1 MSGSDPFPEGDFQRL
16 FATEAEGRLDTLVDE
31 LLELEKGG
39 ANPERVASLFREA
52 HTIKG
57 GAAVVGMPHVARVA
71 HALEDLLE
79 EVRRE
84 RRGVDTPLIDS
95 VLAGVDAIRSLIP
108 LAVAGEDHELAAFE
122 AEQRLRIAVG
132 GPPVA
137 GEEAAAAPV
146 PTGPDVAVAAA
157 LPVAAAT
164 LPAEPAVGAP
174 GAPPPTA
181 EGPTGAAASP
191 APLSAPPEVKQA
203 GPPRGVAAR
212 RPATAAPEPPPAPP
226 ERPLAPP
233 EPPAAAGASSTAPE
247 PSDDRG
253 DAAQALDPVTGQA
266 PPAGAAV
273 SAHAEPARP
282 AAAEMVQMPVHRID
296 ELVRLIGE
304 ASAATLRLGSAL
316 LERLERD
323 PSGMTE
329 YRDLVRS
336 LNELQELALRAR
348 MVPVMSLAPRLR
360 RAVRDLARET
370 GKEVR
375 FETRGE
381 DAEIDRGVL
390 DRLADPL
397 LHLVRNAVD
406 HGIESPDERRLRGKP
421 MEGMVRLHAMQLGSE
436 VVIAVSDDGRGI
448 DVARVREAA
457 GSTDHTAMEMDDEAA
472 LYLIFR
478 SGLSTATRVTGVS
491 GRGVGLDAVRASLN
505 AVRGRIEVRSDP
517 GLGTEFRIAVPITM
531 ATLRCL
537 VINSAGQAYAIP
549 LHSVRAVLPPQPSAT
564 VGGRAMTMVE
574 GRPVPIS
581 SLASV
586 LGTGNGVEGPSV
598 VVAGLTRS
606 HAFRV
611 DDLVD
616 QRDVVVKGLG
626 ELIPRLPAVAGAGV
640 QPDGSI
646 LLVLEAAGLIE
657 RARRMDSGDR
667 SVEAA
672 EGGRRD
678 APVARRAASILVV
691 DDALTVREL
700 QRSIFE
706 NAGYRVSVA
715 TNGEEALTLISEE
728 RPDLVLTDVQMPR
741 MDGFQLTEAIRGQPA
756 LASVPVIILTSR
768 GSDEDRRRGLECGA
782 DGYIVKSGFDQSAL
796 LSAVEHLLGAER

>member
-1 MSGSDPFPEGDFQRL
+1 MSPQESLSEGDFQRL

-39 ANPERVASLFREA
+39 ATPEVVASLFREA

-84 RRGVDTPLIDS
+84 RRGVDTALIDA
-95 VLAGVDAIRSLIP
+95 VLAGVDAIRTLIP
-108 LAVAGEDHELAAFE
+108 LAVAGQEHEQVAFD
-122 AEQRLRIAVG
+122 AEQALRLAVG
-132 GPPVA
+132 GPPVVDDRAAA
-137 GEEAAAAPV
+137 GATMPAPATAATAAPDAAVPTPAAAAPS
-146 PTGPDVAVAAA
+146 PAAS
-157 LPVAAAT
+157 PRS
-164 LPAEPAVGAP
+164 AP
-174 GAPPPTA
+174 GGGRAPDRTASTPAASPESAPPPPSDSEA
-181 EGPTGAAASP
+181 
-191 APLSAPPEVKQA
+191 APPTAPA
-203 GPPRGVAAR
+203 G
-212 RPATAAPEPPPAPP
+212 EH
-226 ERPLAPP
+226 
-233 EPPAAAGASSTAPE
+233 AAGEGSAEAHRAVGS
-247 PSDDRG
+247 
-253 DAAQALDPVTGQA
+253 AAGHT
-266 PPAGAAV
+266 
-273 SAHAEPARP
+273 EPAR
-282 AAAEMVQMPVHRID
+282 ATATEMLQIPVHRID
-296 ELVRLIGE
+296 DLVRLIGE

-323 PSGMTE
+323 PSGLTE

-336 LNELQELALRAR
+336 LNQLQELALHAR
-348 MVPVMSLAPRLR
+348 MIPVMSLAPRLR
-360 RAVRDLARET
+360 RAVRDLARDT

-390 DRLADPL
+390 ERLADPL

-406 HGIESPDERRLRGKP
+406 HGVESPDERRLHGKP
-421 MEGMVRLHAMQLGSE
+421 VEGTIRLHAMQLGSE
-436 VVIAVSDDGRGI
+436 VVIAVSDDGSGI

-457 GSTDHTAMEMDDEAA
+457 GRTDRSAIEMDDEAA

-478 SGLSTATRVTGVS
+478 SGLTTATKVTDVS

-517 GLGTEFRIAVPITM
+517 GIGTEFRIAVPITM

-537 VINSAGQAYAIP
+537 VITAGGQAYAIP
-549 LHSVRAVLPPQPSAT
+549 LHSVRAVLPPQPSAQ
-564 VGGRAMTMVE
+564 VGGRAMTMLD

-581 SLASV
+581 SLAAV
-586 LGTGNGVEGPSV
+586 LGTGNGAVGPSV

-626 ELIPRLPAVAGAGV
+626 ELVPRLPAVAGAGV

-657 RARRMDSGDR
+657 RARRMDNGDR
-667 SVEAA
+667 SQEAA
-672 EGGRRD
+672 GGGGHEETV
-678 APVARRAASILVV
+678 PQRAASILVV

-706 NAGYRVSVA
+706 NAGYSVRVAV
-715 TNGEEALTLISEE
+715 NGEEALVEISHE

-741 MDGFQLTEAIRGQPA
+741 MDGFELTEAIRKQPA
-756 LASVPVIILTSR
+756 LASLPVIILTSR
-768 GSDEDRRRGLECGA
+768 GSDEDRRRGLDVGA
-782 DGYIVKSGFDQSAL
+782 DGYIVKSGFDQAAL
-796 LSAVEHLLGAER
+796 LSAVERLLGAER

>member
-1 MSGSDPFPEGDFQRL
+1 VSPQESLSESDFQRL
-16 FATEAEGRLDTLVDE
+16 FATEAEGRLDALVDQ

-39 ANPERVASLFREA
+39 ANPEVVASLFREA

-84 RRGVDTPLIDS
+84 RRGVDTALIDA
-95 VLAGVDAIRSLIP
+95 VLAGVDAIRTLIP
-108 LAVAGEDHELAAFE
+108 IAVAGQEHEQAAFD

-132 GPPVA
+132 GPPVVDDK
-137 GEEAAAAPV
+137 AAVA
-146 PTGPDVAVAAA
+146 PDVAAPAASA
-157 LPVAAAT
+157 PDL
-164 LPAEPAVGAP
+164 AVPTPSTA
-174 GAPPPTA
+174 APPPTPAAPRSAPAGGRAPDRTAPAPASPPVTPPPPSGVAPGPSASPDGAQGGA
-181 EGPTGAAASP
+181 ERAAPAEAHAAADS
-191 APLSAPPEVKQA
+191 
-203 GPPRGVAAR
+203 
-212 RPATAAPEPPPAPP
+212 
-226 ERPLAPP
+226 
-233 EPPAAAGASSTAPE
+233 AAG
-247 PSDDRG
+247 
-253 DAAQALDPVTGQA
+253 
-266 PPAGAAV
+266 
-273 SAHAEPARP
+273 HAEPAR
-282 AAAEMVQMPVHRID
+282 ATATEMLQIPVHRID
-296 ELVRLIGE
+296 DLVRLIGE

-323 PSGMTE
+323 PSGLTE

-336 LNELQELALRAR
+336 LNELQELALHAR
-348 MVPVMSLAPRLR
+348 MIPVMSLAPRLR

-390 DRLADPL
+390 ERLADPL

-406 HGIESPDERRLRGKP
+406 HGVESPDERRLHGKP
-421 MEGMVRLHAMQLGSE
+421 VEGTIRLHAMQLGSE

-457 GSTDHTAMEMDDEAA
+457 GRTDRSAMEMDDEAA

-478 SGLSTATRVTGVS
+478 SGLTTAAKVTDVS
-491 GRGVGLDAVRASLN
+491 GRGVGLDAVRVSLN

-517 GLGTEFRIAVPITM
+517 GMGTEFRIAVPITM

-537 VINSAGQAYAIP
+537 VINAGGQAYAIP
-549 LHSVRAVLPPQPSAT
+549 LHSVRAVLPPQPSAQ
-564 VGGRAMTMVE
+564 VGGRAMTMLD

-586 LGTGNGVEGPSV
+586 LGTGNGNGTNGPAV
-598 VVAGLTRS
+598 VLAGLTRS
-606 HAFRV
+606 HAFKV

-626 ELIPRLPAVAGAGV
+626 ELVPRLPAVAGAGV

-667 SVEAA
+667 SQEAA
-672 EGGRRD
+672 SGGGHDEAVPQR
-678 APVARRAASILVV
+678 VASILVV

-706 NAGYRVSVA
+706 NAGYQVRVAV
-715 TNGEEALTLISEE
+715 NGEEALVEISHQ

-741 MDGFQLTEAIRGQPA
+741 MDGFELTEAIRKQPA
-756 LASVPVIILTSR
+756 LASLPVIILTSR
-768 GSDEDRRRGLECGA
+768 GSDEDRRRGLDVGA

-796 LSAVEHLLGAER
+796 LSAVERLLGAER

>member
-1 MSGSDPFPEGDFQRL
+1 MSPQESLSENDFQRL
-16 FATEAEGRLDTLVDE
+16 FAMEAEGRLDTLVDE

-39 ANPERVASLFREA
+39 ATPEVVASLFREA

-84 RRGVDTPLIDS
+84 RRGVDTALIDA
-95 VLAGVDAIRSLIP
+95 VLAGVDAIRTLIP
-108 LAVAGEDHELAAFE
+108 LAVAGQEHEEAAFD

-132 GPPVA
+132 GPPVVDDKAAA
-137 GEEAAAAPV
+137 GPDVTAPAAAPGATPSV
-146 PTGPDVAVAAA
+146 RASAAPDVAVPAPSAA
-157 LPVAAAT
+157 
-164 LPAEPAVGAP
+164 
-174 GAPPPTA
+174 APPPVA
-181 EGPTGAAASP
+181 PAA
-191 APLSAPPEVKQA
+191 
-203 GPPRGVAAR
+203 
-212 RPATAAPEPPPAPP
+212 PPPAPAR
-226 ERPLAPP
+226 EHHAGDGSV
-233 EPPAAAGASSTAPE
+233 EAHGAADGAAG
-247 PSDDRG
+247 
-253 DAAQALDPVTGQA
+253 
-266 PPAGAAV
+266 
-273 SAHAEPARP
+273 HAEPAR
-282 AAAEMVQMPVHRID
+282 ATATEMLQIPVHRID

-323 PSGMTE
+323 PSGLTE

-336 LNELQELALRAR
+336 LNELQELALHAR
-348 MVPVMSLAPRLR
+348 MIPVMSLAPRLR

-375 FETRGE
+375 FETRGD

-390 DRLADPL
+390 ERLADPL

-406 HGIESPDERRLRGKP
+406 HGVESADERRQKGKP
-421 MEGMVRLHAMQLGSE
+421 AEGTIRLHAMQLGSE

-448 DVARVREAA
+448 DVARVRETA
-457 GSTDHTAMEMDDEAA
+457 GRTDRSAIEMDDEAA

-478 SGLSTATRVTGVS
+478 SGLTTTTKVTGVS

-517 GLGTEFRIAVPITM
+517 GMGTEFRIAVPITM

-537 VINSAGQAYAIP
+537 VIKAGGQAFAIP
-549 LHSVRAVLPPQPSAT
+549 LHSVRAVLPSQPSAT
-564 VGGRAMTMVE
+564 VGGRAMTMLD

-581 SLASV
+581 SLSAV
-586 LGTGNGVEGPSV
+586 LGTGNGAVGPAV
-598 VVAGLTRS
+598 VLAGLTRS
-606 HAFRV
+606 HAFTV

-626 ELIPRLPAVAGAGV
+626 ELVPRLPAVAGAGV

-657 RARRMDSGDR
+657 RARRMDNGDR
-667 SVEAA
+667 SQEAA
-672 EGGRRD
+672 GGGGHEE
-678 APVARRAASILVV
+678 PVPHRAASILVV

-706 NAGYRVSVA
+706 NAGYRVRVA
-715 TNGEEALTLISEE
+715 VNGEEALAEISHE

-741 MDGFQLTEAIRGQPA
+741 MDGFELTEAIRKQPS
-756 LASVPVIILTSR
+756 LASLPVIILTSR

-796 LSAVEHLLGAER
+796 LSAVERLLGADR

>member
-1 MSGSDPFPEGDFQRL
+1 MDAHGV
-16 FATEAEGRLDTLVDE
+16 AEG
-31 LLELEKGG
+31 
-39 ANPERVASLFREA
+39 
-52 HTIKG
+52 
-57 GAAVVGMPHVARVA
+57 AA
-71 HALEDLLE
+71 
-79 EVRRE
+79 
-84 RRGVDTPLIDS
+84 
-95 VLAGVDAIRSLIP
+95 
-108 LAVAGEDHELAAFE
+108 
-122 AEQRLRIAVG
+122 
-132 GPPVA
+132 
-137 GEEAAAAPV
+137 
-146 PTGPDVAVAAA
+146 
-157 LPVAAAT
+157 
-164 LPAEPAVGAP
+164 
-174 GAPPPTA
+174 
-181 EGPTGAAASP
+181 
-191 APLSAPPEVKQA
+191 
-203 GPPRGVAAR
+203 
-212 RPATAAPEPPPAPP
+212 
-226 ERPLAPP
+226 
-233 EPPAAAGASSTAPE
+233 
-247 PSDDRG
+247 
-253 DAAQALDPVTGQA
+253 
-266 PPAGAAV
+266 
-273 SAHAEPARP
+273 AHAEPAR
-282 AAAEMVQMPVHRID
+282 ATATEMLQIPVHRID

-323 PSGMTE
+323 PSGLTE

-336 LNELQELALRAR
+336 LNELQELALHAR
-348 MVPVMSLAPRLR
+348 MIPVMSLAPRLR

-390 DRLADPL
+390 ERLADPL

-406 HGIESPDERRLRGKP
+406 HGVESPDERRRNGKP
-421 MEGMVRLHAMQLGSE
+421 AEGTVRLHAMQLGSE

-448 DVARVREAA
+448 DVTRVRETA
-457 GSTDHTAMEMDDEAA
+457 GRTDRSAIEMDDEAA

-478 SGLSTATRVTGVS
+478 SGLTTATKVTGVS

-517 GLGTEFRIAVPITM
+517 GMGTEFRIAVPITM

-537 VINSAGQAYAIP
+537 VINAGGQAFAIP
-549 LHSVRAVLPPQPSAT
+549 LHSVRAVLPPQGSAM
-564 VGGRAMTMVE
+564 VGGRAMTMLD

-586 LGTGNGVEGPSV
+586 LGTGNGSEGPAV

-606 HAFRV
+606 HAFTV
-611 DDLVD
+611 DELID

-626 ELIPRLPAVAGAGV
+626 ELLPRMPAVAGAGV

-667 SVEAA
+667 SHEAA
-672 EGGRRD
+672 SGGGHEEIV
-678 APVARRAASILVV
+678 PQRAASILVV

-706 NAGYRVSVA
+706 NAGYRVRVA
-715 TNGEEALTLISEE
+715 VNGEEALTEISHE

-741 MDGFQLTEAIRGQPA
+741 MDGFELTEAIRKQA
-756 LASVPVIILTSR
+756 SLASLPVIILTSR

-796 LSAVEHLLGAER
+796 LSAVERLLGADR

>member
-1 MSGSDPFPEGDFQRL
+1 MSPQESLSEGDFQRL

-39 ANPERVASLFREA
+39 ATPEVVASLFREA

-84 RRGVDTPLIDS
+84 RRGVDTALIDA
-95 VLAGVDAIRSLIP
+95 VLGGVDAIRTLIP
-108 LAVAGEDHELAAFE
+108 LAVAGQEHEQVAFD
-122 AEQRLRIAVG
+122 AEQALRLAVG
-132 GPPVA
+132 GPPVVDDRAAA
-137 GEEAAAAPV
+137 GATMPAPATAATAAPDAAVPTPAAAAPS
-146 PTGPDVAVAAA
+146 PAAS
-157 LPVAAAT
+157 PRS
-164 LPAEPAVGAP
+164 AP
-174 GAPPPTA
+174 GGGRAPDRTASTPAASPESAPPPPSDSEA
-181 EGPTGAAASP
+181 
-191 APLSAPPEVKQA
+191 APPTAPA
-203 GPPRGVAAR
+203 G
-212 RPATAAPEPPPAPP
+212 EH
-226 ERPLAPP
+226 
-233 EPPAAAGASSTAPE
+233 AAGEGSAEAHRAVGS
-247 PSDDRG
+247 
-253 DAAQALDPVTGQA
+253 AAGHT
-266 PPAGAAV
+266 
-273 SAHAEPARP
+273 EPAR
-282 AAAEMVQMPVHRID
+282 ATATEMLQIPVHRID
-296 ELVRLIGE
+296 DLVRLIGE

-323 PSGMTE
+323 PSGLTE

-336 LNELQELALRAR
+336 LNQLQELALHAR
-348 MVPVMSLAPRLR
+348 MIPVMSLAPRLR
-360 RAVRDLARET
+360 RAVRDLARDT

-390 DRLADPL
+390 ERLADPL

-406 HGIESPDERRLRGKP
+406 HGVESPDERRLHGKP
-421 MEGMVRLHAMQLGSE
+421 VEGTIRLHAMQLGSE
-436 VVIAVSDDGRGI
+436 VVIAVSDDGSGI

-457 GSTDHTAMEMDDEAA
+457 GRTDRSAIEMDDESA

-478 SGLSTATRVTGVS
+478 SGLTTATKVTDVS

-517 GLGTEFRIAVPITM
+517 GIGTEFRIAVPITM

-537 VINSAGQAYAIP
+537 VITAGGQAYAIP
-549 LHSVRAVLPPQPSAT
+549 LHSVRAVLPPQPSAQ
-564 VGGRAMTMVE
+564 VGGRAMTMLD

-581 SLASV
+581 SLAAV
-586 LGTGNGVEGPSV
+586 LGTGNGAVGPSV

-626 ELIPRLPAVAGAGV
+626 ELVPRLPAVAGAGV

-657 RARRMDSGDR
+657 RARRMDNGDR
-667 SVEAA
+667 AQEAA
-672 EGGRRD
+672 GGGGHEETV
-678 APVARRAASILVV
+678 PQRAASILVV

-706 NAGYRVSVA
+706 NAGYSVRVAV
-715 TNGEEALTLISEE
+715 NGEEALVEISHE

-741 MDGFQLTEAIRGQPA
+741 MDGFELTEAIRKQPA
-756 LASVPVIILTSR
+756 LASLPVIILTSR
-768 GSDEDRRRGLECGA
+768 GSDEDRRRGLDVGA
-782 DGYIVKSGFDQSAL
+782 DGYIVKSGFDQAAL
-796 LSAVEHLLGAER
+796 LSAVERLLGAER

>member
-1 MSGSDPFPEGDFQRL
+1 MDGHGV
-16 FATEAEGRLDTLVDE
+16 AEG
-31 LLELEKGG
+31 
-39 ANPERVASLFREA
+39 
-52 HTIKG
+52 
-57 GAAVVGMPHVARVA
+57 AA
-71 HALEDLLE
+71 
-79 EVRRE
+79 
-84 RRGVDTPLIDS
+84 
-95 VLAGVDAIRSLIP
+95 
-108 LAVAGEDHELAAFE
+108 
-122 AEQRLRIAVG
+122 
-132 GPPVA
+132 
-137 GEEAAAAPV
+137 
-146 PTGPDVAVAAA
+146 
-157 LPVAAAT
+157 
-164 LPAEPAVGAP
+164 
-174 GAPPPTA
+174 
-181 EGPTGAAASP
+181 
-191 APLSAPPEVKQA
+191 
-203 GPPRGVAAR
+203 
-212 RPATAAPEPPPAPP
+212 
-226 ERPLAPP
+226 
-233 EPPAAAGASSTAPE
+233 
-247 PSDDRG
+247 
-253 DAAQALDPVTGQA
+253 
-266 PPAGAAV
+266 
-273 SAHAEPARP
+273 AHAEPAR
-282 AAAEMVQMPVHRID
+282 ATATEMLQIPVHRID

-323 PSGMTE
+323 PSGLTE

-336 LNELQELALRAR
+336 LNELQELALHAR
-348 MVPVMSLAPRLR
+348 MIPVMSLAPRLR

-390 DRLADPL
+390 ERLADPL

-406 HGIESPDERRLRGKP
+406 HGVESPDERRRNGKP
-421 MEGMVRLHAMQLGSE
+421 AEGTVRLHAMQLGSE

-448 DVARVREAA
+448 DVTRVRETA
-457 GSTDHTAMEMDDEAA
+457 GRTDRSAIEMDDEAA

-478 SGLSTATRVTGVS
+478 SGLTTATKVTGVS

-517 GLGTEFRIAVPITM
+517 GMGTEFRIAVPITM

-537 VINSAGQAYAIP
+537 VINAGGQAFAIP
-549 LHSVRAVLPPQPSAT
+549 LHSVRAVLPPQGSAM
-564 VGGRAMTMVE
+564 VGGRAMTMLD

-586 LGTGNGVEGPSV
+586 LGTGNGSEGPAV

-606 HAFRV
+606 HAFTV
-611 DDLVD
+611 DELID

-626 ELIPRLPAVAGAGV
+626 ELLPRMPAVAGAGV

-667 SVEAA
+667 SHEAA
-672 EGGRRD
+672 SGGGHEEIV
-678 APVARRAASILVV
+678 PQRAASILVV

-706 NAGYRVSVA
+706 NAGYRVRVA
-715 TNGEEALTLISEE
+715 VNGEEALTEISHE

-741 MDGFQLTEAIRGQPA
+741 MDGFELTEAIRKQA
-756 LASVPVIILTSR
+756 SLASLPVIILTSR

-796 LSAVEHLLGAER
+796 LSAVERLLGADR

>member
-1 MSGSDPFPEGDFQRL
+1 MSPQESLSEGDFQRL

-39 ANPERVASLFREA
+39 ATPEVVASLFREA

-84 RRGVDTPLIDS
+84 RRGVDTALIDA
-95 VLAGVDAIRSLIP
+95 VLAGVDAIRTLIP
-108 LAVAGEDHELAAFE
+108 LAVAGQEHEQVAFD
-122 AEQRLRIAVG
+122 AEQALRLAVG
-132 GPPVA
+132 GPPVVDDRAAA
-137 GEEAAAAPV
+137 GATMPAPATAATAAPDAAVPTPAAAAPS
-146 PTGPDVAVAAA
+146 PAAS
-157 LPVAAAT
+157 PRS
-164 LPAEPAVGAP
+164 AP
-174 GAPPPTA
+174 GGGRAPDRTASTPAASPESAPPLPSDSEAAPPTA
-181 EGPTGAAASP
+181 P
-191 APLSAPPEVKQA
+191 AGEH
-203 GPPRGVAAR
+203 
-212 RPATAAPEPPPAPP
+212 
-226 ERPLAPP
+226 
-233 EPPAAAGASSTAPE
+233 AAGEGSAEAHRAVGS
-247 PSDDRG
+247 
-253 DAAQALDPVTGQA
+253 AAGHT
-266 PPAGAAV
+266 
-273 SAHAEPARP
+273 EPAR
-282 AAAEMVQMPVHRID
+282 ATATEMLQIPVHRID
-296 ELVRLIGE
+296 DLVRLIGE

-323 PSGMTE
+323 PSGLTE

-336 LNELQELALRAR
+336 LNQLQELALHAR
-348 MVPVMSLAPRLR
+348 MIPVMSLAPRLR
-360 RAVRDLARET
+360 RAVRDLARDT

-381 DAEIDRGVL
+381 DAEIDRDVL
-390 DRLADPL
+390 ERLADPL

-406 HGIESPDERRLRGKP
+406 HGVESPDERRLHGKP
-421 MEGMVRLHAMQLGSE
+421 VEGTIRLHAMQLGSE
-436 VVIAVSDDGRGI
+436 VVIAVSDDGSGI

-457 GSTDHTAMEMDDEAA
+457 GRTDRSAIEMDDEAA

-478 SGLSTATRVTGVS
+478 SGLTTATKVTGVS

-517 GLGTEFRIAVPITM
+517 GIGTEFRIAVPITM

-537 VINSAGQAYAIP
+537 VITAGGQAYAIP
-549 LHSVRAVLPPQPSAT
+549 LHSVRAVLPPQPSAQ
-564 VGGRAMTMVE
+564 VGGRAMTMLD

-581 SLASV
+581 SLAAV
-586 LGTGNGVEGPSV
+586 LGTGNGAVGPSV

-626 ELIPRLPAVAGAGV
+626 ELVPRLPAVAGAGV

-657 RARRMDSGDR
+657 RARRMDNGDR
-667 SVEAA
+667 SQEAA
-672 EGGRRD
+672 GGGGHEETV
-678 APVARRAASILVV
+678 PQRAASILVV

-706 NAGYRVSVA
+706 NAGYSVRVAV
-715 TNGEEALTLISEE
+715 NGEEALVEISHE

-741 MDGFQLTEAIRGQPA
+741 MDGFELTEAIRKQPA
-756 LASVPVIILTSR
+756 LASLPVIILTSR
-768 GSDEDRRRGLECGA
+768 GSDEDRRRGLDVGA
-782 DGYIVKSGFDQSAL
+782 DGYIVKSGFDQAAL
-796 LSAVEHLLGAER
+796 LSAVERLLGAER

>member
-1 MSGSDPFPEGDFQRL
+1 MSPQESLSENDFQRL
-16 FATEAEGRLDTLVDE
+16 FAMEAEGRLDTLVDE

-39 ANPERVASLFREA
+39 ATPEVVASLFREA

-84 RRGVDTPLIDS
+84 RRGVDTALIDA
-95 VLAGVDAIRSLIP
+95 VLAGVDAIRTLIP
-108 LAVAGEDHELAAFE
+108 LAVAGQEHEKVAFD

-132 GPPVA
+132 GPPVVDDKAAA
-137 GEEAAAAPV
+137 GPDVTAPAAAPGATPSV
-146 PTGPDVAVAAA
+146 RASAAPDVTVPAPSAA
-157 LPVAAAT
+157 
-164 LPAEPAVGAP
+164 
-174 GAPPPTA
+174 APPPVA
-181 EGPTGAAASP
+181 PAA
-191 APLSAPPEVKQA
+191 
-203 GPPRGVAAR
+203 
-212 RPATAAPEPPPAPP
+212 PPPAPAR
-226 ERPLAPP
+226 EHHAGDGSV
-233 EPPAAAGASSTAPE
+233 EAHGAADGAAG
-247 PSDDRG
+247 
-253 DAAQALDPVTGQA
+253 
-266 PPAGAAV
+266 
-273 SAHAEPARP
+273 HAEPAR
-282 AAAEMVQMPVHRID
+282 ATATEMLQIPVHRID

-323 PSGMTE
+323 PSGLTE

-336 LNELQELALRAR
+336 LNELQELALHAR
-348 MVPVMSLAPRLR
+348 MIPVMSLAPRLR

-375 FETRGE
+375 FETRGD

-390 DRLADPL
+390 ERLADPL

-406 HGIESPDERRLRGKP
+406 HGVESADERRQKGKP
-421 MEGMVRLHAMQLGSE
+421 AEGTIRLHAMQLGSE

-448 DVARVREAA
+448 DVARVRETA
-457 GSTDHTAMEMDDEAA
+457 GRTDRSAIEMDDEAA

-478 SGLSTATRVTGVS
+478 SGLTTTTKVTGVS

-517 GLGTEFRIAVPITM
+517 GMGTEFRIAVPITM

-537 VINSAGQAYAIP
+537 VIKAGGQAFAIP
-549 LHSVRAVLPPQPSAT
+549 LHSVRAVLPSQPSAT
-564 VGGRAMTMVE
+564 VGGRAMTMLD

-581 SLASV
+581 SLSAV
-586 LGTGNGVEGPSV
+586 LGTGNGAVGPAV
-598 VVAGLTRS
+598 VLAGLTRS
-606 HAFRV
+606 HAFTV

-626 ELIPRLPAVAGAGV
+626 ELVPRLPAVAGAGV

-657 RARRMDSGDR
+657 RARRMDNGDR
-667 SVEAA
+667 SQEAA
-672 EGGRRD
+672 GGGGHEE
-678 APVARRAASILVV
+678 PVPHRAASILVV

-706 NAGYRVSVA
+706 NAGYRVRVA
-715 TNGEEALTLISEE
+715 VNGEEALAEISHE

-741 MDGFQLTEAIRGQPA
+741 MDGFELTEAIRKQPS
-756 LASVPVIILTSR
+756 LASLPVIILTSR

-796 LSAVEHLLGAER
+796 LSAVERLLGADR

>member
-1 MSGSDPFPEGDFQRL
+1 MSPQESLSENDFQRL
-16 FATEAEGRLDTLVDE
+16 FAMEAEGRLDTLVDE

-39 ANPERVASLFREA
+39 ATPEVVASLFREA

-84 RRGVDTPLIDS
+84 RRGVDTALIDA
-95 VLAGVDAIRSLIP
+95 VLAGVDAIRTLIP
-108 LAVAGEDHELAAFE
+108 LAVAGQEHEKVAFD

-132 GPPVA
+132 GPPVVDDKAAA
-137 GEEAAAAPV
+137 GPDVTAPAAAPGATPSV
-146 PTGPDVAVAAA
+146 RASAAPDVTVPAPSAA
-157 LPVAAAT
+157 
-164 LPAEPAVGAP
+164 
-174 GAPPPTA
+174 APPPVA
-181 EGPTGAAASP
+181 PAA
-191 APLSAPPEVKQA
+191 
-203 GPPRGVAAR
+203 
-212 RPATAAPEPPPAPP
+212 PPPAPAR
-226 ERPLAPP
+226 EHHAGDGSV
-233 EPPAAAGASSTAPE
+233 EAHGAADGAAG
-247 PSDDRG
+247 
-253 DAAQALDPVTGQA
+253 
-266 PPAGAAV
+266 
-273 SAHAEPARP
+273 HAEPAR
-282 AAAEMVQMPVHRID
+282 ATATEMLQIPVHRID

-323 PSGMTE
+323 PSGLTE

-336 LNELQELALRAR
+336 LNELQELALHAR
-348 MVPVMSLAPRLR
+348 MIPVMSLAPRLR

-375 FETRGE
+375 FETRGD

-390 DRLADPL
+390 ERLADPL

-406 HGIESPDERRLRGKP
+406 HGVESADERRQKGKP
-421 MEGMVRLHAMQLGSE
+421 AEGTIRLHAMQLGSE

-448 DVARVREAA
+448 DVARVRETA
-457 GSTDHTAMEMDDEAA
+457 GRTDRSAIEMDDEAA

-478 SGLSTATRVTGVS
+478 SGLTTTTKVTGVS

-517 GLGTEFRIAVPITM
+517 GMGTEFRIAVPITM

-537 VINSAGQAYAIP
+537 VIKAGGQAFAIP
-549 LHSVRAVLPPQPSAT
+549 LHSVRAVLPSQPSAT
-564 VGGRAMTMVE
+564 VGGRAMTMLD

-581 SLASV
+581 SLSAV
-586 LGTGNGVEGPSV
+586 LGTGNGAVGPAV
-598 VVAGLTRS
+598 VLAGLTRS
-606 HAFRV
+606 HAFTV

-626 ELIPRLPAVAGAGV
+626 ELVPRLPAVAGAGV

-657 RARRMDSGDR
+657 RARRMDNGDR
-667 SVEAA
+667 SQEAA
-672 EGGRRD
+672 GGGGHEE
-678 APVARRAASILVV
+678 PVPHRAASILVV

-706 NAGYRVSVA
+706 NAGYRVRVA
-715 TNGEEALTLISEE
+715 VNGEEALAEISHE

-741 MDGFQLTEAIRGQPA
+741 MDGFELTEAIRKQPS
-756 LASVPVIILTSR
+756 LASLPVIILTSR

-782 DGYIVKSGFDQSAL
+782 DGYIVKSGFDKSAL
-796 LSAVEHLLGAER
+796 LSAVERLLGADR

>member
-1 MSGSDPFPEGDFQRL
+1 MSPQESLSENDFQRL
-16 FATEAEGRLDTLVDE
+16 FAMEAEGRLDTLVDE

-39 ANPERVASLFREA
+39 ATPEVVASLFREA

-84 RRGVDTPLIDS
+84 RRGVDTALIDA
-95 VLAGVDAIRSLIP
+95 VLAGVDAIRTLIP
-108 LAVAGEDHELAAFE
+108 LAVAGQEHEKVAFD

-132 GPPVA
+132 GPPVVDDKAAA
-137 GEEAAAAPV
+137 GPDVTAPAAAPGATPSV
-146 PTGPDVAVAAA
+146 RASAAPDVTVPAPSAA
-157 LPVAAAT
+157 
-164 LPAEPAVGAP
+164 
-174 GAPPPTA
+174 APPPVA
-181 EGPTGAAASP
+181 PAA
-191 APLSAPPEVKQA
+191 
-203 GPPRGVAAR
+203 
-212 RPATAAPEPPPAPP
+212 PPPAPAR
-226 ERPLAPP
+226 EHHAG
-233 EPPAAAGASSTAPE
+233 EGSVDAHGAADGAAG
-247 PSDDRG
+247 
-253 DAAQALDPVTGQA
+253 
-266 PPAGAAV
+266 
-273 SAHAEPARP
+273 HAEPAR
-282 AAAEMVQMPVHRID
+282 ATATEMLQIPVHRID

-323 PSGMTE
+323 PSGLTE

-336 LNELQELALRAR
+336 LNELQELALHAR
-348 MVPVMSLAPRLR
+348 MIPVMSLAPRLR

-390 DRLADPL
+390 ERLADPL

-406 HGIESPDERRLRGKP
+406 HGVESADERRQKGKP
-421 MEGMVRLHAMQLGSE
+421 AEGTIRLHAMQLGSE

-448 DVARVREAA
+448 DVARVRETA
-457 GSTDHTAMEMDDEAA
+457 GRTDRSAIEMDDEAA

-478 SGLSTATRVTGVS
+478 SGLTTATKVTGVS

-517 GLGTEFRIAVPITM
+517 GMGTEFRIAVPITM

-537 VINSAGQAYAIP
+537 VIKAGGQAFAIP
-549 LHSVRAVLPPQPSAT
+549 LHSVRAVLPSQPSAT
-564 VGGRAMTMVE
+564 VGGRAMTMLD

-581 SLASV
+581 SLSAV
-586 LGTGNGVEGPSV
+586 LGTGNGAVGPAV
-598 VVAGLTRS
+598 VLAGLTRS
-606 HAFRV
+606 HAFTV

-626 ELIPRLPAVAGAGV
+626 ELVPRLPAVAGAGV

-657 RARRMDSGDR
+657 RARRMDNGDR
-667 SVEAA
+667 SQEAA
-672 EGGRRD
+672 GGGGHEE
-678 APVARRAASILVV
+678 PVPHRAASILVV

-706 NAGYRVSVA
+706 NAGYRVRVA
-715 TNGEEALTLISEE
+715 VNGEEALAEISHE

-741 MDGFQLTEAIRGQPA
+741 MDGFELTEAIRKQPS
-756 LASVPVIILTSR
+756 LASLPVIILTSR

-796 LSAVEHLLGAER
+796 LSAVERLLGADR

>member
-1 MSGSDPFPEGDFQRL
+1 VSPQESLSENDFQRL
-16 FATEAEGRLDTLVDE
+16 FAMEAEGRLDALVDQ

-39 ANPERVASLFREA
+39 ATPEVVAALFREA

-84 RRGVDTPLIDS
+84 RRGVDTALIDA
-95 VLAGVDAIRSLIP
+95 VLAGVDAIRTLIP
-108 LAVAGEDHELAAFE
+108 LAVAGQEHEEAAFD

-132 GPPVA
+132 GPPVVA
-137 GEEAAAAPV
+137 DKAAAAP
-146 PTGPDVAVAAA
+146 DVAVPAPSSPAPS
-157 LPVAAAT
+157 PVA
-164 LPAEPAVGAP
+164 
-174 GAPPPTA
+174 PPVP
-181 EGPTGAAASP
+181 PLASP
-191 APLSAPPEVKQA
+191 AVPEP
-203 GPPRGVAAR
+203 G
-212 RPATAAPEPPPAPP
+212 PPPAPAP
-226 ERPLAPP
+226 EHH
-233 EPPAAAGASSTAPE
+233 PADGSLEAHGAADGAAG
-247 PSDDRG
+247 
-253 DAAQALDPVTGQA
+253 
-266 PPAGAAV
+266 
-273 SAHAEPARP
+273 HAEPAR
-282 AAAEMVQMPVHRID
+282 ATATEMLQIPVHRID

-323 PSGMTE
+323 PSSLTE
-329 YRDLVRS
+329 YRDLIRS
-336 LNELQELALRAR
+336 LNELQELALHAR
-348 MVPVMSLAPRLR
+348 MIPVMSLAPRLR

-390 DRLADPL
+390 ERLADPL

-406 HGIESPDERRLRGKP
+406 HGVEAPDERRRIGKP
-421 MEGMVRLHAMQLGSE
+421 AEGTVRLHAMQLGSE

-448 DVARVREAA
+448 DITRVRETA
-457 GSTDHTAMEMDDEAA
+457 GRTDHSAIEMDDEAA

-478 SGLSTATRVTGVS
+478 SGLTTAAKVTGVS

-517 GLGTEFRIAVPITM
+517 GIGTEFRIAVPITM
-531 ATLRCL
+531 TTLRCL
-537 VINSAGQAYAIP
+537 VIKAGGQAFAIP
-549 LHSVRAVLPPQPSAT
+549 LHSVRAVLPPQPSAM
-564 VGGRAMTMVE
+564 VGGRAMTMLD

-581 SLASV
+581 SLSAV
-586 LGTGNGVEGPSV
+586 LGTGNGSHGPAV

-606 HAFRV
+606 HAFTV
-611 DDLVD
+611 DELVD

-626 ELIPRLPAVAGAGV
+626 ELLPRLPAVAGAGV

-657 RARRMDSGDR
+657 RARRMDGGDR
-667 SVEAA
+667 SQEAA
-672 EGGRRD
+672 SGGGHEE
-678 APVARRAASILVV
+678 PVPQPAASILVV

-706 NAGYRVSVA
+706 NAGYRVRVA
-715 TNGEEALTLISEE
+715 VNGEEALAEISHE

-741 MDGFQLTEAIRGQPA
+741 MDGFELTEAIRKQAA
-756 LASVPVIILTSR
+756 LASLPVIILTSR

-796 LSAVEHLLGAER
+796 LSAVERLLGADR

>member
-1 MSGSDPFPEGDFQRL
+1 VSPPDSISEGDFQRL

-39 ANPERVASLFREA
+39 ANPELVASLFREA

-57 GAAVVGMPHVARVA
+57 GAAVVGMTHVARVA

-79 EVRRE
+79 EVRRD
-84 RRGVDTPLIDS
+84 RRGVDAALIDA
-95 VLAGVDAIRSLIP
+95 VLAGVDAIRTLIP
-108 LAVAGEDHELAAFE
+108 LAVAGQDHEQAAFD

-137 GEEAAAAPV
+137 GETAP
-146 PTGPDVAVAAA
+146 A
-157 LPVAAAT
+157 
-164 LPAEPAVGAP
+164 
-174 GAPPPTA
+174 
-181 EGPTGAAASP
+181 
-191 APLSAPPEVKQA
+191 
-203 GPPRGVAAR
+203 
-212 RPATAAPEPPPAPP
+212 
-226 ERPLAPP
+226 P
-233 EPPAAAGASSTAPE
+233 EPPAAPPVLEAPL
-247 PSDDRG
+247 PP
-253 DAAQALDPVTGQA
+253 PVSAA
-266 PPAGAAV
+266 PPAVAAASPDAPGGRTAGPEGSRGPEPASAEPPAAGDHATGEHAAGEAAAV
-273 SAHAEPARP
+273 HVEPVRASTT
-282 AAAEMVQMPVHRID
+282 EMVQMPVHRID
-296 ELVRLIGE
+296 DLVRLIGE

-316 LERLERD
+316 LERLQRD
-323 PSGMTE
+323 PSTVTE

-336 LNELQELALRAR
+336 LNELQELALHAR
-348 MVPVMSLAPRLR
+348 MIPVMSLAPRLR

-370 GKEVR
+370 EKEVR

-390 DRLADPL
+390 ERLADPL

-406 HGIESPDERRLRGKP
+406 HGIETPNERRLRGKP
-421 MEGMVRLHAMQLGSE
+421 IEGLIRLHAMQLGSE

-448 DVARVREAA
+448 DVDRVREAA
-457 GSTDHTAMEMDDEAA
+457 GRTDSSAMEMDDEAA

-478 SGLSTATRVTGVS
+478 SGLSTATKITGVS

-517 GLGTEFRIAVPITM
+517 GVGTEFRIAVPITM

-537 VINSAGQAYAIP
+537 VVGAGGQAYAIP

-564 VGGRAMTMVE
+564 VGGRTMTMVD

-581 SLASV
+581 SLARV
-586 LGTGNGVEGPSV
+586 LGTGNGSEGPAV

-626 ELIPRLPAVAGAGV
+626 ELVPRLPAVAGAGV

-667 SVEAA
+667 SAEAA
-672 EGGRRD
+672 DGGAPE
-678 APVARRAASILVV
+678 APVPRQAASILVV

-706 NAGYRVSVA
+706 NAGYRVKVA
-715 TNGEEALTLISEE
+715 SDGEEALTKISEE

-741 MDGFQLTEAIRGQPA
+741 MDGFQLTEAIRGQA
-756 LASVPVIILTSR
+756 SLASLPVIILTSR

-782 DGYIVKSGFDQSAL
+782 DGYIVKSGFDQAAL
-796 LSAVEHLLGAER
+796 LHAVERLLGAER

>member
-1 MSGSDPFPEGDFQRL
+1 VSPQESLSENDFQRL
-16 FATEAEGRLDTLVDE
+16 FAMEAEGRLDTLVDE

-39 ANPERVASLFREA
+39 ATPEVVASLFREA

-84 RRGVDTPLIDS
+84 RRGVDTALIDA
-95 VLAGVDAIRSLIP
+95 VLAGVDAIRTLIP
-108 LAVAGEDHELAAFE
+108 LAVAGQEHEKVAFD

-132 GPPVA
+132 GPPVVDDKAAA
-137 GEEAAAAPV
+137 GPDVTAPAAAPGATPSV
-146 PTGPDVAVAAA
+146 RASAAPDVTVPAPSAA
-157 LPVAAAT
+157 
-164 LPAEPAVGAP
+164 
-174 GAPPPTA
+174 APPPVA
-181 EGPTGAAASP
+181 PAA
-191 APLSAPPEVKQA
+191 
-203 GPPRGVAAR
+203 
-212 RPATAAPEPPPAPP
+212 PPPAPAR
-226 ERPLAPP
+226 EHHAGDGSV
-233 EPPAAAGASSTAPE
+233 EAHGAADGAAG
-247 PSDDRG
+247 
-253 DAAQALDPVTGQA
+253 
-266 PPAGAAV
+266 
-273 SAHAEPARP
+273 HAEPAR
-282 AAAEMVQMPVHRID
+282 ATATEMLQIPVHRID

-323 PSGMTE
+323 PSGLTE

-336 LNELQELALRAR
+336 LNELQELALHAR
-348 MVPVMSLAPRLR
+348 MIPVMSLAPRLR

-375 FETRGE
+375 FETRGD

-390 DRLADPL
+390 ERLADPL

-406 HGIESPDERRLRGKP
+406 HGVESADERRQKGKP
-421 MEGMVRLHAMQLGSE
+421 AEGTIRLHAMQLGSE

-448 DVARVREAA
+448 DVARVRETA
-457 GSTDHTAMEMDDEAA
+457 GRTDRSAIEMDDEAA

-478 SGLSTATRVTGVS
+478 SGLTTATKVTGVS

-517 GLGTEFRIAVPITM
+517 GMGTEFRIAVPITM

-537 VINSAGQAYAIP
+537 VIKAGGQAFAIP
-549 LHSVRAVLPPQPSAT
+549 LHSVRAVLPSQPSAT
-564 VGGRAMTMVE
+564 VGGRAMTMLD

-581 SLASV
+581 SLSAV
-586 LGTGNGVEGPSV
+586 LGTGNGAVGPAV
-598 VVAGLTRS
+598 VLAGLTRS
-606 HAFRV
+606 HAFTV

-626 ELIPRLPAVAGAGV
+626 ELVPRLPAVAGAGV

-657 RARRMDSGDR
+657 RARRMDNGDR
-667 SVEAA
+667 SQEAA
-672 EGGRRD
+672 GGGGHEE
-678 APVARRAASILVV
+678 PVPHRAASILVV

-706 NAGYRVSVA
+706 NAGYRVRVA
-715 TNGEEALTLISEE
+715 VNGEEALAEISHE

-741 MDGFQLTEAIRGQPA
+741 MDGFELTEAIRKQPS
-756 LASVPVIILTSR
+756 LASLPVIILTSR

-796 LSAVEHLLGAER
+796 LSAVERLLGEDR

>member
-1 MSGSDPFPEGDFQRL
+1 MSPQESLSENDFQRL
-16 FATEAEGRLDTLVDE
+16 FAMEAEGRLDTLVDE

-39 ANPERVASLFREA
+39 ATPEVVASLFREA

-84 RRGVDTPLIDS
+84 RRGVDTALIDA
-95 VLAGVDAIRSLIP
+95 VLAGVDAIRTLIP
-108 LAVAGEDHELAAFE
+108 LAVAGQEHEKVAFD

-132 GPPVA
+132 GPPVVDDKAAA
-137 GEEAAAAPV
+137 GPDVTAPAAAPGATPSV
-146 PTGPDVAVAAA
+146 RASAAPDVTVPAPSAA
-157 LPVAAAT
+157 
-164 LPAEPAVGAP
+164 
-174 GAPPPTA
+174 APPPVA
-181 EGPTGAAASP
+181 PAA
-191 APLSAPPEVKQA
+191 
-203 GPPRGVAAR
+203 
-212 RPATAAPEPPPAPP
+212 PPPAPAR
-226 ERPLAPP
+226 EHHAGDGSV
-233 EPPAAAGASSTAPE
+233 EAHGAADGAAG
-247 PSDDRG
+247 
-253 DAAQALDPVTGQA
+253 
-266 PPAGAAV
+266 
-273 SAHAEPARP
+273 HAEPAR
-282 AAAEMVQMPVHRID
+282 ATATEMLQIPVHRID

-323 PSGMTE
+323 PSGLTE

-336 LNELQELALRAR
+336 LNELQELALHAR
-348 MVPVMSLAPRLR
+348 MIPVMSLAPRLR

-375 FETRGE
+375 FETRGD

-390 DRLADPL
+390 ERLADPL

-406 HGIESPDERRLRGKP
+406 HGVESADERRQKGKP
-421 MEGMVRLHAMQLGSE
+421 AEGTIRLHAMQLGSE

-448 DVARVREAA
+448 DVARVRETA
-457 GSTDHTAMEMDDEAA
+457 GRTDRSAIEMDDEAA

-478 SGLSTATRVTGVS
+478 SGLTTTTKVTGVS

-517 GLGTEFRIAVPITM
+517 GMGTEFRIAVPITM

-537 VINSAGQAYAIP
+537 VIKAGGQAFAIP
-549 LHSVRAVLPPQPSAT
+549 LHSVRAVLPSQPSAT
-564 VGGRAMTMVE
+564 VGGRAMTMLD

-581 SLASV
+581 SLSAV
-586 LGTGNGVEGPSV
+586 LGTGNGAVGPAV
-598 VVAGLTRS
+598 VLAGLTRS
-606 HAFRV
+606 HAFTV

-626 ELIPRLPAVAGAGV
+626 ELVPRLPAVAGAGV

-657 RARRMDSGDR
+657 RARRTDNGDR
-667 SVEAA
+667 SQEAA
-672 EGGRRD
+672 GGGGHEE
-678 APVARRAASILVV
+678 PVPHRAASILVV

-706 NAGYRVSVA
+706 NAGYRVRVA
-715 TNGEEALTLISEE
+715 VNGEEALAEISHE

-741 MDGFQLTEAIRGQPA
+741 MDGFELTEAIRKQPS
-756 LASVPVIILTSR
+756 LASLPVIILTSR

-796 LSAVEHLLGAER
+796 LSAVERLLGADR

>member
-1 MSGSDPFPEGDFQRL
+1 MSPQESLSEGDFQRL

-39 ANPERVASLFREA
+39 ATPEVVASLFREA

-84 RRGVDTPLIDS
+84 RRGVDTALIDA
-95 VLAGVDAIRSLIP
+95 VLGGVDAIRTLIP
-108 LAVAGEDHELAAFE
+108 LAVAGQEHEQVAFD
-122 AEQRLRIAVG
+122 AEQALRIAVG
-132 GPPVA
+132 GPPVVDDRAAA
-137 GEEAAAAPV
+137 GATMPAPATAATAAPDAAVPTPAAAAPS
-146 PTGPDVAVAAA
+146 PAAS
-157 LPVAAAT
+157 PRS
-164 LPAEPAVGAP
+164 AP
-174 GAPPPTA
+174 GGGRAPDRTASTPAASPESAPPLPSDSEAAPPTA
-181 EGPTGAAASP
+181 P
-191 APLSAPPEVKQA
+191 AGEH
-203 GPPRGVAAR
+203 
-212 RPATAAPEPPPAPP
+212 
-226 ERPLAPP
+226 
-233 EPPAAAGASSTAPE
+233 AAGEGSAEAHRAVGS
-247 PSDDRG
+247 
-253 DAAQALDPVTGQA
+253 AAGHT
-266 PPAGAAV
+266 
-273 SAHAEPARP
+273 EPAR
-282 AAAEMVQMPVHRID
+282 ATATEMLQIPVHRID
-296 ELVRLIGE
+296 DLVRLIGE

-323 PSGMTE
+323 PSGLTE

-336 LNELQELALRAR
+336 LNQLQELALHAR
-348 MVPVMSLAPRLR
+348 MIPVMSLAPRLR
-360 RAVRDLARET
+360 RAVRDLARDT

-390 DRLADPL
+390 ERLADPL

-406 HGIESPDERRLRGKP
+406 HGVESPDERRLHGKP
-421 MEGMVRLHAMQLGSE
+421 VEGTIRLHAMQLGSE
-436 VVIAVSDDGRGI
+436 VVIAVSDDGSGI

-457 GSTDHTAMEMDDEAA
+457 GRTDRSAIEMDDEAA

-478 SGLSTATRVTGVS
+478 SGLTTATKVTDVS

-517 GLGTEFRIAVPITM
+517 GIGTEFRIAVPITM

-537 VINSAGQAYAIP
+537 VITAGGQAYAIP
-549 LHSVRAVLPPQPSAT
+549 LHSVRAVLPPQPSAQ
-564 VGGRAMTMVE
+564 VGGRAMTMLD

-581 SLASV
+581 SLAAV
-586 LGTGNGVEGPSV
+586 LGTGNGAVGPSV

-626 ELIPRLPAVAGAGV
+626 ELVPRLPAVAGAGV

-657 RARRMDSGDR
+657 RARRMDNGDR
-667 SVEAA
+667 SQEAA
-672 EGGRRD
+672 GGGGHEETV
-678 APVARRAASILVV
+678 PQRAASILVV

-706 NAGYRVSVA
+706 NAGYSVRVAV
-715 TNGEEALTLISEE
+715 NGEEALVEISHE

-741 MDGFQLTEAIRGQPA
+741 MDGFELTEAIRKQPA
-756 LASVPVIILTSR
+756 LASLPVIILTSR
-768 GSDEDRRRGLECGA
+768 GSDEDRRRGLDVGA
-782 DGYIVKSGFDQSAL
+782 DGYIVKSGFDQAAL
-796 LSAVEHLLGAER
+796 LSAVERLLGAER

>member
-1 MSGSDPFPEGDFQRL
+1 MSPQESLSENDFQRL
-16 FATEAEGRLDTLVDE
+16 FAMEAEGRLDTLVDE

-39 ANPERVASLFREA
+39 ATPEVVASLFREA

-84 RRGVDTPLIDS
+84 RRGVDTALIDA
-95 VLAGVDAIRSLIP
+95 VLAGVDAIRTLIP
-108 LAVAGEDHELAAFE
+108 LAVAGQEHEKVAFD

-132 GPPVA
+132 GPPVVDDKAAA
-137 GEEAAAAPV
+137 GPDVTAPAAAPGATPSV
-146 PTGPDVAVAAA
+146 RASAAPDVTVPAPSAA
-157 LPVAAAT
+157 
-164 LPAEPAVGAP
+164 
-174 GAPPPTA
+174 APPPVA
-181 EGPTGAAASP
+181 PAA
-191 APLSAPPEVKQA
+191 
-203 GPPRGVAAR
+203 
-212 RPATAAPEPPPAPP
+212 PPPAPAR
-226 ERPLAPP
+226 EHHAGDGSV
-233 EPPAAAGASSTAPE
+233 EAHGAADGAAG
-247 PSDDRG
+247 
-253 DAAQALDPVTGQA
+253 
-266 PPAGAAV
+266 
-273 SAHAEPARP
+273 HAEPAR
-282 AAAEMVQMPVHRID
+282 ATATEMLQIPVHRID

-323 PSGMTE
+323 PSGLTE

-336 LNELQELALRAR
+336 LNELQELALHAR
-348 MVPVMSLAPRLR
+348 MIPVMSLAPRLR

-375 FETRGE
+375 FETRGD

-390 DRLADPL
+390 ERLADPL

-406 HGIESPDERRLRGKP
+406 HGVESADERRQKGKP
-421 MEGMVRLHAMQLGSE
+421 AEGTIRLHAMQLGSE

-448 DVARVREAA
+448 DVARVRETA
-457 GSTDHTAMEMDDEAA
+457 GRTDRSAIEMDDEAA

-478 SGLSTATRVTGVS
+478 SGLTTATKVTGVS

-517 GLGTEFRIAVPITM
+517 GMGTEFRIAVPITM

-537 VINSAGQAYAIP
+537 VINAGGQAFAIP
-549 LHSVRAVLPPQPSAT
+549 LHSVRAVLPSQPSAT
-564 VGGRAMTMVE
+564 VGGRAMTMLD

-581 SLASV
+581 SLSAV
-586 LGTGNGVEGPSV
+586 LGTGNGAVGPAV
-598 VVAGLTRS
+598 VLAGLTRS
-606 HAFRV
+606 HAFTV

-626 ELIPRLPAVAGAGV
+626 ELVPRLPAVAGAGV

-657 RARRMDSGDR
+657 RARRMDNGDR
-667 SVEAA
+667 SQEAA
-672 EGGRRD
+672 GGGGHEE
-678 APVARRAASILVV
+678 PVPHRAASILVV

-706 NAGYRVSVA
+706 NAGYRVRVA
-715 TNGEEALTLISEE
+715 VNGEEALAEISHE

-741 MDGFQLTEAIRGQPA
+741 MDGFELTEAIRKQPS
-756 LASVPVIILTSR
+756 LASLPVIILTSR

-796 LSAVEHLLGAER
+796 LSAVERLLGADR

>member
-1 MSGSDPFPEGDFQRL
+1 MD
-16 FATEAEGRLDTLVDE
+16 
-31 LLELEKGG
+31 
-39 ANPERVASLFREA
+39 A
-52 HTIKG
+52 H
-57 GAAVVGMPHVARVA
+57 GAA
-71 HALEDLLE
+71 D
-79 EVRRE
+79 
-84 RRGVDTPLIDS
+84 
-95 VLAGVDAIRSLIP
+95 
-108 LAVAGEDHELAAFE
+108 
-122 AEQRLRIAVG
+122 
-132 GPPVA
+132 
-137 GEEAAAAPV
+137 
-146 PTGPDVAVAAA
+146 
-157 LPVAAAT
+157 
-164 LPAEPAVGAP
+164 
-174 GAPPPTA
+174 
-181 EGPTGAAASP
+181 GAA
-191 APLSAPPEVKQA
+191 
-203 GPPRGVAAR
+203 G
-212 RPATAAPEPPPAPP
+212 
-226 ERPLAPP
+226 
-233 EPPAAAGASSTAPE
+233 
-247 PSDDRG
+247 
-253 DAAQALDPVTGQA
+253 
-266 PPAGAAV
+266 
-273 SAHAEPARP
+273 HAEPAR
-282 AAAEMVQMPVHRID
+282 ATATEMLQIPVHRID
-296 ELVRLIGE
+296 DLVRLIGE

-323 PSGMTE
+323 PSGLTE

-336 LNELQELALRAR
+336 LNQLQELALHAR
-348 MVPVMSLAPRLR
+348 MIPVMSLAPRLR

-390 DRLADPL
+390 ERLADPL

-406 HGIESPDERRLRGKP
+406 HGVESPEERRLHGKP
-421 MEGMVRLHAMQLGSE
+421 AEGTIRLHAMQLGSE

-448 DVARVREAA
+448 DVGRVREAA
-457 GSTDHTAMEMDDEAA
+457 GRTDSTAKEMDDEAA

-478 SGLSTATRVTGVS
+478 SGLTTATKITGVS

-517 GLGTEFRIAVPITM
+517 GMGTEFRIAVPITM

-537 VINSAGQAYAIP
+537 VINAGGQAYAIP
-549 LHSVRAVLPPQPSAT
+549 LQSVRAVLPPQPSAQ
-564 VGGRAMTMVE
+564 VGGRPMTMLD

-586 LGTGNGVEGPSV
+586 LGTGNGNGASGPSV
-598 VVAGLTRS
+598 VLAGLTRS

-626 ELIPRLPAVAGAGV
+626 ELVPRLPAVAGAGV

-667 SVEAA
+667 SQEAA
-672 EGGRRD
+672 SGGGHDEAVPQRT
-678 APVARRAASILVV
+678 ASILVV

-706 NAGYRVSVA
+706 NAGYHVRVAV
-715 TNGEEALTLISEE
+715 NGEEALVEISHQ

-741 MDGFQLTEAIRGQPA
+741 MDGFELTEAIRKQPA
-756 LASVPVIILTSR
+756 LASLPVIILTSR
-768 GSDEDRRRGLECGA
+768 GSDEVRRRGLDVGA

-796 LSAVEHLLGAER
+796 LSAVERLLGAER

>member
-1 MSGSDPFPEGDFQRL
+1 VSPQESLSEGDFQRL

-39 ANPERVASLFREA
+39 ATPEVVASLFREA

-84 RRGVDTPLIDS
+84 RRGVDTALIDA
-95 VLAGVDAIRSLIP
+95 VLGGVDAIRTLIP
-108 LAVAGEDHELAAFE
+108 LAVAGQEHEQVAFD
-122 AEQRLRIAVG
+122 AEQALRIAVG
-132 GPPVA
+132 GPPVVDDRAAA
-137 GEEAAAAPV
+137 GATMPAPATAATAAPDAAVPTPAAAAPS
-146 PTGPDVAVAAA
+146 PAAS
-157 LPVAAAT
+157 PRS
-164 LPAEPAVGAP
+164 AP
-174 GAPPPTA
+174 GGGRAPDRTASTPAASPESAPPLPSDSEAAPPTA
-181 EGPTGAAASP
+181 P
-191 APLSAPPEVKQA
+191 AGEH
-203 GPPRGVAAR
+203 
-212 RPATAAPEPPPAPP
+212 
-226 ERPLAPP
+226 
-233 EPPAAAGASSTAPE
+233 AAGEGSAEAHRAVGS
-247 PSDDRG
+247 
-253 DAAQALDPVTGQA
+253 AAGHT
-266 PPAGAAV
+266 
-273 SAHAEPARP
+273 EPAR
-282 AAAEMVQMPVHRID
+282 ATATEMLQIPVHRID
-296 ELVRLIGE
+296 DLVRLIGE

-323 PSGMTE
+323 PSGLTE

-336 LNELQELALRAR
+336 LNQLQELALHAR
-348 MVPVMSLAPRLR
+348 MIPVMSLAPRLR
-360 RAVRDLARET
+360 RAVRDLARDT

-390 DRLADPL
+390 ERLADPL

-406 HGIESPDERRLRGKP
+406 HGVESPDERRLHGKP
-421 MEGMVRLHAMQLGSE
+421 VEGTIRLHAMQLGSE
-436 VVIAVSDDGRGI
+436 VVIAVSDDGSGI

-457 GSTDHTAMEMDDEAA
+457 GRTDRSAIKMDDEAA

-478 SGLSTATRVTGVS
+478 SGLTTATKVTDVS

-517 GLGTEFRIAVPITM
+517 GIGTEFRIAVPITM

-537 VINSAGQAYAIP
+537 VITAGGQAYAIP
-549 LHSVRAVLPPQPSAT
+549 LHSVRAVLPPQPSAQ
-564 VGGRAMTMVE
+564 VGGRAMTMLD

-581 SLASV
+581 SLAAV
-586 LGTGNGVEGPSV
+586 LGTGNGAVGPSV

-626 ELIPRLPAVAGAGV
+626 ELVPRLPAVAGAGV

-657 RARRMDSGDR
+657 RARRMDNGDR
-667 SVEAA
+667 SQEAA
-672 EGGRRD
+672 GGGGHEETV
-678 APVARRAASILVV
+678 PQRAASILVV

-706 NAGYRVSVA
+706 NAGYSVRVAV
-715 TNGEEALTLISEE
+715 NGEEALVEISHE

-741 MDGFQLTEAIRGQPA
+741 MDGFELTEAIRKQPA
-756 LASVPVIILTSR
+756 LASLPVIILTSR
-768 GSDEDRRRGLECGA
+768 GSDEDRRRGLDVGA
-782 DGYIVKSGFDQSAL
+782 DGYIVKSGFDQAAL
-796 LSAVEHLLGAER
+796 LSAVERLLGAER

>member
-1 MSGSDPFPEGDFQRL
+1 VSPQESLSEGDFQRL

-39 ANPERVASLFREA
+39 ATPEVVASLFREA

-84 RRGVDTPLIDS
+84 RRGVDTALIDA
-95 VLAGVDAIRSLIP
+95 VLGGVDAIRTLIP
-108 LAVAGEDHELAAFE
+108 LAVAGQEHEQVAFD
-122 AEQRLRIAVG
+122 AEQALRIAVG
-132 GPPVA
+132 GPPVVDDRAAA
-137 GEEAAAAPV
+137 GATMPAPATAATAAPDAAVPTPAAAAPS
-146 PTGPDVAVAAA
+146 PAAS
-157 LPVAAAT
+157 PRS
-164 LPAEPAVGAP
+164 AP
-174 GAPPPTA
+174 GGGRAPDRTASTPAASPESAPPLPSDSEAAPPTA
-181 EGPTGAAASP
+181 P
-191 APLSAPPEVKQA
+191 AGEH
-203 GPPRGVAAR
+203 
-212 RPATAAPEPPPAPP
+212 
-226 ERPLAPP
+226 
-233 EPPAAAGASSTAPE
+233 AAGEGSAEAHRAVGS
-247 PSDDRG
+247 
-253 DAAQALDPVTGQA
+253 AAGHT
-266 PPAGAAV
+266 
-273 SAHAEPARP
+273 EPAR
-282 AAAEMVQMPVHRID
+282 ATATEMLQIPVHRID
-296 ELVRLIGE
+296 DLVRLIGE

-323 PSGMTE
+323 PSGLTE

-336 LNELQELALRAR
+336 LNQLQELALHAR
-348 MVPVMSLAPRLR
+348 MIPVMSLAPRLR
-360 RAVRDLARET
+360 RAVRDLARDT

-390 DRLADPL
+390 ERLADPL

-406 HGIESPDERRLRGKP
+406 HGVESPDERRLHGKP
-421 MEGMVRLHAMQLGSE
+421 VEGTIRLHAMQLGSE
-436 VVIAVSDDGRGI
+436 VVIAVSDDGSGI

-457 GSTDHTAMEMDDEAA
+457 GRTDRSAIEMDDESA

-478 SGLSTATRVTGVS
+478 SGLTTATKVTDVS

-517 GLGTEFRIAVPITM
+517 GIGTEFRIAVPITM

-537 VINSAGQAYAIP
+537 VITAGGQAYAIP
-549 LHSVRAVLPPQPSAT
+549 LHSVRAVLPPQPSAQ
-564 VGGRAMTMVE
+564 VGGRAMTMLD

-581 SLASV
+581 SLAAV
-586 LGTGNGVEGPSV
+586 LGTGNGAVGPSV

-626 ELIPRLPAVAGAGV
+626 ELVPRLPAVAGAGV

-657 RARRMDSGDR
+657 RARRMDNGDR
-667 SVEAA
+667 SQEAA
-672 EGGRRD
+672 GGGGHEETV
-678 APVARRAASILVV
+678 PQRAASILVV

-706 NAGYRVSVA
+706 NAGYSVRVAV
-715 TNGEEALTLISEE
+715 NGEEALVEISHE

-741 MDGFQLTEAIRGQPA
+741 MDGFELTEAIRKQPA
-756 LASVPVIILTSR
+756 LASLPVIILTSR
-768 GSDEDRRRGLECGA
+768 GSDEDRRRGLDVGA
-782 DGYIVKSGFDQSAL
+782 DGYIVKSGFDQAAL
-796 LSAVEHLLGAER
+796 LSAVERLLGAER

>member
-1 MSGSDPFPEGDFQRL
+1 MSPQESLSEGDFQRL

-39 ANPERVASLFREA
+39 ANPEVVASLFREA

-84 RRGVDTPLIDS
+84 RRGVDTALIDA
-95 VLAGVDAIRSLIP
+95 VLAGVDAIRTLIP
-108 LAVAGEDHELAAFE
+108 LAVAGQEHEEVAFE

-132 GPPVA
+132 GPPVV
-137 GEEAAAAPV
+137 E
-146 PTGPDVAVAAA
+146 DKAVAGTTSR
-157 LPVAAAT
+157 L
-164 LPAEPAVGAP
+164 AEPAAPPAGMAPAPSAPVTPSPSAP
-174 GAPPPTA
+174 G
-181 EGPTGAAASP
+181 GGP
-191 APLSAPPEVKQA
+191 APDRTAPA
-203 GPPRGVAAR
+203 SSGPPA
-212 RPATAAPEPPPAPP
+212 PPPAPP
-226 ERPLAPP
+226 SDSEPVP
-233 EPPAAAGASSTAPE
+233 PPAPAGEHPAGYGAAAEISGASDGAAG
-247 PSDDRG
+247 
-253 DAAQALDPVTGQA
+253 
-266 PPAGAAV
+266 
-273 SAHAEPARP
+273 HAEPAR
-282 AAAEMVQMPVHRID
+282 ATATEMLQIPVHRID
-296 ELVRLIGE
+296 DLVRLIGE

-323 PSGMTE
+323 PSGLTE

-336 LNELQELALRAR
+336 LNELQELALHAR
-348 MVPVMSLAPRLR
+348 MIPVMSLAPRLR

-390 DRLADPL
+390 ERLADPL

-406 HGIESPDERRLRGKP
+406 HGVESPDERRLHGKP
-421 MEGMVRLHAMQLGSE
+421 VEGTIRLHAMQLGSE

-457 GSTDHTAMEMDDEAA
+457 GRTDRTAMEMDDEAA

-478 SGLSTATRVTGVS
+478 SGLTTATKLTGVS

-517 GLGTEFRIAVPITM
+517 GMGTEFRIAVPITM

-537 VINSAGQAYAIP
+537 VINAGGQAYAIP

-564 VGGRAMTMVE
+564 VGGRAMTMLD

-586 LGTGNGVEGPSV
+586 LGTGNGTEGPAV
-598 VVAGLTRS
+598 VLAGLTRS
-606 HAFRV
+606 HAFKV

-657 RARRMDSGDR
+657 RARRMESGDR
-667 SVEAA
+667 SQEAA
-672 EGGRRD
+672 SG
-678 APVARRAASILVV
+678 VAQGEAVTQRAASILVV

-706 NAGYRVSVA
+706 NAGYRVRVA
-715 TNGEEALTLISEE
+715 VNGEEALVEISHE

-741 MDGFQLTEAIRGQPA
+741 MDGFELTEAIRKQPG
-756 LASVPVIILTSR
+756 LASLPVIILTSR

-796 LSAVEHLLGAER
+796 LSAVERLLGAER

>member
-1 MSGSDPFPEGDFQRL
+1 MSPQESLSENDFQRL
-16 FATEAEGRLDTLVDE
+16 FAMEAEGRLDTLVDE

-39 ANPERVASLFREA
+39 ATPEMVASLFREA

-84 RRGVDTPLIDS
+84 RRGVDTALIDA
-95 VLAGVDAIRSLIP
+95 VLAGVDAIRTLIP
-108 LAVAGEDHELAAFE
+108 LAVAGQEHEKVAFD

-132 GPPVA
+132 GPPVVDDKAAA
-137 GEEAAAAPV
+137 GPDVTAPAAAPGATPSV
-146 PTGPDVAVAAA
+146 RASAAPDVAVPAPSAA
-157 LPVAAAT
+157 
-164 LPAEPAVGAP
+164 
-174 GAPPPTA
+174 APPPVA
-181 EGPTGAAASP
+181 P
-191 APLSAPPEVKQA
+191 AAPPLA
-203 GPPRGVAAR
+203 PPSDAEPG
-212 RPATAAPEPPPAPP
+212 PPPAPAR
-226 ERPLAPP
+226 EHHAGDGSV
-233 EPPAAAGASSTAPE
+233 EAHGAADGAAG
-247 PSDDRG
+247 
-253 DAAQALDPVTGQA
+253 
-266 PPAGAAV
+266 
-273 SAHAEPARP
+273 HAEPAR
-282 AAAEMVQMPVHRID
+282 ATATEMLQIPVHRID

-323 PSGMTE
+323 PSGLTE

-336 LNELQELALRAR
+336 LNELQELALHAR
-348 MVPVMSLAPRLR
+348 MIPVMSLAPRLR

-390 DRLADPL
+390 ERLADPL

-406 HGIESPDERRLRGKP
+406 HGVESADERRQKGKP
-421 MEGMVRLHAMQLGSE
+421 AEGTIRLHAMQLGSE

-448 DVARVREAA
+448 DVARVRETA
-457 GSTDHTAMEMDDEAA
+457 GRTDRSAIEMDDEAA

-478 SGLSTATRVTGVS
+478 SGLTTATKVTGVS

-517 GLGTEFRIAVPITM
+517 GMGTEFRIAVPITM

-537 VINSAGQAYAIP
+537 VIKAGGQAFAIP
-549 LHSVRAVLPPQPSAT
+549 LHSVRAVLPSQPSAT
-564 VGGRAMTMVE
+564 VGGRAMTMLD

-581 SLASV
+581 SLSAV
-586 LGTGNGVEGPSV
+586 LGTGNGAVGPAV
-598 VVAGLTRS
+598 VLAGLTRS
-606 HAFRV
+606 HAFTV

-626 ELIPRLPAVAGAGV
+626 ELVPRLPAVAGAGV

-657 RARRMDSGDR
+657 RARRMDNGDR
-667 SVEAA
+667 SQEAA
-672 EGGRRD
+672 GGGGHEE
-678 APVARRAASILVV
+678 PVPHRAASILVV

-706 NAGYRVSVA
+706 NAGYRVRVA
-715 TNGEEALTLISEE
+715 VNGEEALAEISHE

-741 MDGFQLTEAIRGQPA
+741 MDGFELTEAIRKQPS
-756 LASVPVIILTSR
+756 LASLPVIMLTSR

-796 LSAVEHLLGAER
+796 LSAVERLLGADR

>member
-1 MSGSDPFPEGDFQRL
+1 VSPQESLSEGDFQRL

-39 ANPERVASLFREA
+39 ANPEVVASLFREA

-84 RRGVDTPLIDS
+84 RRGVDTALIDA
-95 VLAGVDAIRSLIP
+95 VLAGVDAIRTLIP
-108 LAVAGEDHELAAFE
+108 LAVAGQEHEEVAFE

-132 GPPVA
+132 GPPVV
-137 GEEAAAAPV
+137 E
-146 PTGPDVAVAAA
+146 DKAVAGTTSR
-157 LPVAAAT
+157 L
-164 LPAEPAVGAP
+164 AEPAAPPAGMAPAPSAPVTPSPSAP
-174 GAPPPTA
+174 G
-181 EGPTGAAASP
+181 GGP
-191 APLSAPPEVKQA
+191 APDRTAPA
-203 GPPRGVAAR
+203 SSGPPA
-212 RPATAAPEPPPAPP
+212 PPPAPP
-226 ERPLAPP
+226 SDSEPVP
-233 EPPAAAGASSTAPE
+233 PPAPAGEHPAGYGAAAEISGASDGAAG
-247 PSDDRG
+247 
-253 DAAQALDPVTGQA
+253 
-266 PPAGAAV
+266 
-273 SAHAEPARP
+273 HAEPAR
-282 AAAEMVQMPVHRID
+282 ATATEMLQIPVHRID
-296 ELVRLIGE
+296 DLVRLIGE

-323 PSGMTE
+323 PSGLTE

-336 LNELQELALRAR
+336 LNELQELALHAR
-348 MVPVMSLAPRLR
+348 MIPVMSLAPRLR

-390 DRLADPL
+390 ERLADPL

-406 HGIESPDERRLRGKP
+406 HGVESPDERRLHGKP
-421 MEGMVRLHAMQLGSE
+421 VEGTIRLHAMQLGSE

-457 GSTDHTAMEMDDEAA
+457 GRTDRTAMEMDDEAA

-478 SGLSTATRVTGVS
+478 SGLTTATKLTGVS

-517 GLGTEFRIAVPITM
+517 GMGTEFRIAVPITM

-537 VINSAGQAYAIP
+537 VINAGGQAYAIP

-564 VGGRAMTMVE
+564 VGGRAMTMLD

-586 LGTGNGVEGPSV
+586 LGTGNGTEGPAV
-598 VVAGLTRS
+598 VLAGLTRS
-606 HAFRV
+606 HAFKV

-657 RARRMDSGDR
+657 RARRMESGDR
-667 SVEAA
+667 SQEAA
-672 EGGRRD
+672 SG
-678 APVARRAASILVV
+678 VAQGEAVTQRAASILVV

-706 NAGYRVSVA
+706 NAGYRVRVA
-715 TNGEEALTLISEE
+715 VNGEEALVEISHE

-741 MDGFQLTEAIRGQPA
+741 MDGFELTEAIRKQPG
-756 LASVPVIILTSR
+756 LASLPVIILTSR

-796 LSAVEHLLGAER
+796 LSAVERLLGAER

>member
-1 MSGSDPFPEGDFQRL
+1 MSGSDPFADGDFQRL

-31 LLELEKGG
+31 LLELERGG
-39 ANPERVASLFREA
+39 ANPELVASLFREA

-84 RRGVDTPLIDS
+84 RRGVDAALIDA

-108 LAVAGEDHELAAFE
+108 LAVAGEDHERAAFE

-132 GPPVA
+132 GPLAA
-137 GEEAAAAPV
+137 GDDWGAEPA
-146 PTGPDVAVAAA
+146 
-157 LPVAAAT
+157 PVAAAAT
-164 LPAEPAVGAP
+164 PAVPVVPASP
-174 GAPPPTA
+174 DAPPVSAPPA
-181 EGPTGAAASP
+181 GLSGLRRGAAARP
-191 APLSAPPEVKQA
+191 APEAAP
-203 GPPRGVAAR
+203 GPPA
-212 RPATAAPEPPPAPP
+212 PPPAPP
-226 ERPLAPP
+226 EPPFP
-233 EPPAAAGASSTAPE
+233 EPPPPAPSPVAVGATGSEPGADRDAVAP
-247 PSDDRG
+247 PP
-253 DAAQALDPVTGQA
+253 DPVAGQTA
-266 PPAGAAV
+266 SPAAV
-273 SAHAEPARP
+273 PGHAEPAR
-282 AAAEMVQMPVHRID
+282 ATAAEMVQIPVHRID
-296 ELVRLIGE
+296 DLVRLIGE

-323 PSGMTE
+323 PSGLTE

-348 MVPVMSLAPRLR
+348 MIPVMSLAPRLR

-390 DRLADPL
+390 ERLADPL

-406 HGIESPDERRLRGKP
+406 HGIEFPDERRLRGKP
-421 MEGMVRLHAMQLGSE
+421 MEGIVRLHAMQLGSE

-448 DVARVREAA
+448 DVAKVREAA
-457 GSTDHTAMEMDDEAA
+457 GSADHSAMEMDDEAA

-478 SGLSTATRVTGVS
+478 SGLSTATKVTGVS

-549 LHSVRAVLPPQPSAT
+549 LHSVRGVLPPQPSAT

-586 LGTGNGVEGPSV
+586 LGTGDGVEGPSV

-606 HAFRV
+606 HAFKV

-667 SVEAA
+667 SLEAA
-672 EGGRRD
+672 EGGRRE
-678 APVARRAASILVV
+678 APVARRTASILVV

-706 NAGYRVSVA
+706 NAGYRVAVA

-741 MDGFQLTEAIRGQPA
+741 MDGFQLTEAIRAQPA

>member
-1 MSGSDPFPEGDFQRL
+1 MSPPEPLPEGDFQRL

-39 ANPERVASLFREA
+39 SGPELLASLFREA

-57 GAAVVGMPHVARVA
+57 GAAVVGMGHVARVA

-79 EVRRE
+79 EVRSD
-84 RRGVDTPLIDS
+84 RRGVDASLIDA
-95 VLAGVDAIRSLIP
+95 VLAGVDAIRALIP
-108 LAVAGEDHELAAFE
+108 LAVAGQDHEQAASE
-122 AEQRLRIAVG
+122 AERRLRIALG
-132 GPPVA
+132 GDGSVEAVA
-137 GEEAAAAPV
+137 PRAAAPS
-146 PTGPDVAVAAA
+146 TA
-157 LPVAAAT
+157 
-164 LPAEPAVGAP
+164 PA
-174 GAPPPTA
+174 
-181 EGPTGAAASP
+181 
-191 APLSAPPEVKQA
+191 
-203 GPPRGVAAR
+203 
-212 RPATAAPEPPPAPP
+212 PAPP
-226 ERPLAPP
+226 TSTRDVTGEVSASLPDEEPTRIPSSAPAERDASDGARGS
-233 EPPAAAGASSTAPE
+233 EDGARSGDRTAEADPAATH
-247 PSDDRG
+247 
-253 DAAQALDPVTGQA
+253 V
-266 PPAGAAV
+266 
-273 SAHAEPARP
+273 EPARP
-282 AAAEMVQMPVHRID
+282 AAVEMLQMPVHRID
-296 ELVRLIGE
+296 DLVRLIGE

-316 LERLERD
+316 LEHLDRD
-323 PSGMTE
+323 PAGVAE

-348 MVPVMSLAPRLR
+348 MIPVMSLAPRLR
-360 RAVRDLARET
+360 RAVRDLAHET

-390 DRLADPL
+390 ERLADPL

-406 HGIESPDERRLRGKP
+406 HGIETPDERRLLGKP
-421 MEGMVRLHAMQLGSE
+421 IEGTVRLHAMQLGSE
-436 VVIAVSDDGRGI
+436 VVIAVSDDGHGI
-448 DVARVREAA
+448 DVGRVRETA
-457 GSTDHTAMEMDDEAA
+457 GRTDTSALEMDDESA

-478 SGLSTATRVTGVS
+478 SGLTTATRVTAVS

-505 AVRGRIEVRSDP
+505 AVRGRVEVRSDP

-531 ATLRCL
+531 TTLRCL
-537 VINSAGQAYAIP
+537 VITAAGQPYAIP
-549 LHSVRAVLPPQPSAT
+549 LHSVRAVLAPQPAAT
-564 VGGRAMTMVE
+564 VGGRPMTMVD

-581 SLASV
+581 SLAGV
-586 LGTGNGVEGPSV
+586 LGTGNGSDGPAV
-598 VVAGLTRS
+598 VVAGLTRN
-606 HAFRV
+606 HAFKV

-646 LLVLEAAGLIE
+646 LLVLEAAGLID
-657 RARRMDSGDR
+657 RARRMDAGDR
-667 SVEAA
+667 SLEAA
-672 EGGRRD
+672 EGIGPAT
-678 APVARRAASILVV
+678 APPRRARSILVV

-706 NAGYRVSVA
+706 NAGYRVMLA
-715 TNGEEALTLISEE
+715 NDGEEALREISSE

-741 MDGFQLTEAIRGQPA
+741 MDGFQLTAAIRGQPA
-756 LASVPVIILTSR
+756 LASLPVIILTSR

-796 LSAVEHLLGAER
+796 LAAVERLLGAEQ

>member
-1 MSGSDPFPEGDFQRL
+1 MSPQESLSENDFQRL
-16 FATEAEGRLDTLVDE
+16 FAMEAEGRLDTLVDE

-39 ANPERVASLFREA
+39 ATPEVVASLFREA

-79 EVRRE
+79 EVRRD
-84 RRGVDTPLIDS
+84 RRGVDTALIDA
-95 VLAGVDAIRSLIP
+95 VLAGVDAIRTLIP
-108 LAVAGEDHELAAFE
+108 LAVAGQEHEKVAFD

-132 GPPVA
+132 GPPVVDDKAAA
-137 GEEAAAAPV
+137 GPDVTAPAAAPGATPSV
-146 PTGPDVAVAAA
+146 RASAAPDVTVPAPSAA
-157 LPVAAAT
+157 
-164 LPAEPAVGAP
+164 
-174 GAPPPTA
+174 APPPVA
-181 EGPTGAAASP
+181 PAA
-191 APLSAPPEVKQA
+191 
-203 GPPRGVAAR
+203 
-212 RPATAAPEPPPAPP
+212 PPPAPAR
-226 ERPLAPP
+226 EHHAGDGSV
-233 EPPAAAGASSTAPE
+233 EAHGAADGAAG
-247 PSDDRG
+247 
-253 DAAQALDPVTGQA
+253 
-266 PPAGAAV
+266 
-273 SAHAEPARP
+273 HAEPAR
-282 AAAEMVQMPVHRID
+282 ATATEMLQIPVHRID

-323 PSGMTE
+323 PSGLTE

-336 LNELQELALRAR
+336 LNELQELALHAR
-348 MVPVMSLAPRLR
+348 MIPVMSLAPRLR

-390 DRLADPL
+390 ERLADPL

-406 HGIESPDERRLRGKP
+406 HGVESADERRQKGKP
-421 MEGMVRLHAMQLGSE
+421 AEGTIRLHAMQLGSE

-448 DVARVREAA
+448 DVARVRETA
-457 GSTDHTAMEMDDEAA
+457 GRTDRSAIEMDDEAA

-478 SGLSTATRVTGVS
+478 SGLTTATKVTGVS

-517 GLGTEFRIAVPITM
+517 GMGTEFRIAVPITM

-537 VINSAGQAYAIP
+537 VIKAGGQAFAIP
-549 LHSVRAVLPPQPSAT
+549 LHSVRAVLPSQPSAT
-564 VGGRAMTMVE
+564 VGGRPMTMLD

-581 SLASV
+581 SLSAV
-586 LGTGNGVEGPSV
+586 LGTGNGAVGPAV
-598 VVAGLTRS
+598 VLAGLTRS
-606 HAFRV
+606 HAFTV

-626 ELIPRLPAVAGAGV
+626 ELVPRLPAVAGAGV

-657 RARRMDSGDR
+657 RARRMDNGDR
-667 SVEAA
+667 SQEAA
-672 EGGRRD
+672 GGGGHEE
-678 APVARRAASILVV
+678 PVPHRAASILVV

-706 NAGYRVSVA
+706 NAGYRVRVA
-715 TNGEEALTLISEE
+715 VNGEEALADISHE

-741 MDGFQLTEAIRGQPA
+741 MDGFELTEAIRKQPS
-756 LASVPVIILTSR
+756 LASLPVIILTSR

-796 LSAVEHLLGAER
+796 LSAVERLLGADR